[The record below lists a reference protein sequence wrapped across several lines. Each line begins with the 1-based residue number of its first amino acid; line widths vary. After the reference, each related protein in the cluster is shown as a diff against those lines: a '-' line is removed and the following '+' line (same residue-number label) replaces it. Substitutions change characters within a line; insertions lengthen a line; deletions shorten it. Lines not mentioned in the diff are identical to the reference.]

1 MKSRTTRQ
9 FRERLGALPA
19 PIREQ
24 ARAAYL
30 MFQQNPAHPGL
41 QFKKVHDKL
50 PVYSARINLDYRAV
64 GVMAADEIVWFWIG
78 SHAEYDKVLRRL

>member
-1 MKSRTTRQ
+1 
-9 FRERLGALPA
+9 
-19 PIREQ
+19 
-24 ARAAYL
+24 

-64 GVMAADEIVWFWIG
+64 GVMAADEWV
-78 SHAEYDKVLRRL
+78 

>member
-1 MKSRTTRQ
+1 MKSRTTGQ
-9 FRERLGALPA
+9 FRERLDGLPA
-19 PIREQ
+19 NVREQ
-24 ARAAYL
+24 AKAAYL

-41 QFKKVHDKL
+41 QFKKVHDTL

-64 GVMAADEIVWFWIG
+64 GVLNADEIVWFWIG